1 MKTYYL
7 ISKSAKEIVNRF
19 ECVDIEEA
27 IYYFSKVKKLKKKD
41 LLHIFD
47 IKEAI

>member
-7 ISKSAKEIVNRF
+7 ISKAADEIVNRF
-19 ECVDIEEA
+19 ACMDIEDA
-27 IYYFSKVKKLKKKD
+27 ISYFSKVKKLKKKD

>member
-7 ISKSAKEIVNRF
+7 ISKSAGEIVNRF
-19 ECVDIEEA
+19 TCQYIEDA
-27 IYYFSKVKKLKKKD
+27 ILYFSKVKKLSKKD

-47 IKEAI
+47 IKEAN